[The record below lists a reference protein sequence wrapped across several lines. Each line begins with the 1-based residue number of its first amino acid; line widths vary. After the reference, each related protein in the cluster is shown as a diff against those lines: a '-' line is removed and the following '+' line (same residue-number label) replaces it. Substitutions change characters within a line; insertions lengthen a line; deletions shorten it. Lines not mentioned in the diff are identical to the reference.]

1 MSDNTEV
8 LVEMFGHYKN
18 EDERMTTKEGDTIPL
33 KEIARAMFQK
43 AGVALETIDV
53 IHTGMDAEVTE
64 ALEELAE
71 ESDADVE
78 VEAFYPNVNDWI
90 ANSDEFT
97 EDDYGKAWGEA
108 FSWRN
113 RCLMLESKKDY
124 DNVDFTIV
132 GMDSSRSGEG
142 LTRDARKYG
151 NVVIQAP
158 LKEYVDW
165 DAVFD
170 EEEEESASES
180 GAASASAEPATAD

>member
-1 MSDNTEV
+1 MSDNNTEV

-18 EDERMTTKEGDTIPL
+18 EETRMTTEEGDTIPL

-43 AGVALETIDV
+43 AGVGLDSIDV

-71 ESDADVE
+71 ESEYDVE
-78 VEAFYPNVNDWI
+78 VEAFYPNVKDWI
-90 ANSDEFT
+90 ANSDDLT

-113 RCLMLESKKDY
+113 RCLMLESKEDY
-124 DNVDFTIV
+124 DDVDFTIV

-151 NVVIQAP
+151 SVVIQAP

-170 EEEEESASES
+170 NEEASGSES
-180 GAASASAEPATAD
+180 EAASADAAPATAD

>member
-1 MSDNTEV
+1 MSDSTEV

-18 EDERMTTKEGDTIPL
+18 EETRMTTEDGETIPL

-43 AGVALETIDV
+43 AGVGLETIDV

-71 ESDADVE
+71 ESEFDVE
-78 VEAFYPNVNDWI
+78 VEVFYPNVKDWI
-90 ANSDEFT
+90 ANSDDLT

-113 RCLMLESKKDY
+113 RCLMLESKEKY
-124 DNVDFTIV
+124 DDADFTIV

-170 EEEEESASES
+170 DEEEESGSKSE
-180 GAASASAEPATAD
+180 AASADAATAD